1 MEVIALLDII
11 VIWVLAGWLL
21 AKIALPILNLISL
34 ILIGE
39 TLTHIQQKDK
49 KIASHL

>member
-1 MEVIALLDII
+1 MAFNPQDVVVLLGG
-11 VIWVLAGWLL
+11 VGIWVLIGWLL

-39 TLTHIQQKDK
+39 TLT
-49 KIASHL
+49 

>member
-1 MEVIALLDII
+1 VVAEMEVVAFLGGIGIC
-11 VIWVLAGWLL
+11 VLAGWLL

-39 TLTHIQQKDK
+39 TLT
-49 KIASHL
+49 